1 MSQWEYQKID
11 LSKIPAKIEDID
23 LLNDAGR
30 DGWELV
36 ATTANHIAYMKR
48 LVAAPKRQAAR
59 ADK

>member
-11 LSKIPAKIEDID
+11 LSNISPKIEDID

-36 ATTANHIAYMKR
+36 ATTPNHIAYMKR
-48 LVAAPKRQAAR
+48 LVAAPKRPAAR

>member
-11 LSKIPAKIEDID
+11 LSNISAKIEDID
-23 LLNDAGR
+23 LLNAARR

-36 ATTANHIAYMKR
+36 ATTPNHIAYMKR
-48 LVAAPKRQAAR
+48 LVAAKRPAAR